1 MLTKERI
8 TKIKQGTLHEN
19 EKLPRVFTA
28 LSDPG
33 RFRMFKLLTQHTGLC
48 VTEVAN
54 IFGISVPAASHQLR
68 MLEMCGLIQRE
79 RLGQMICYK
88 IKNNDPVVKSI
99 IKLVGAKLST

>member
-8 TKIKQGTLHEN
+8 TKIKRSTINDN
-19 EKLPRVFTA
+19 ERFPLVFNA

-33 RFRMFKLLTQHTGLC
+33 RFRMFKLLIQHTGLC

-54 IFGISVPAASHQLR
+54 IFGISVPAASQQLR